1 MNVALLLGLTAGCLL
16 IGVLIGLSVNGRAQ
30 IERDKRQA
38 VAQQELNLRE
48 NRLRAA
54 MRELRRNQQD
64 NRRREASPISDGRRR
79 EALTDQ

>member
-1 MNVALLLGLTAGCLL
+1 MGQTMNVALLLGLTAGCLL
-16 IGVLIGLSVNGRAQ
+16 IGVLIGLSMNGRAQ

-54 MRELRRNQQD
+54 MRELRQNQQD
-64 NRRREASPISDGRRR
+64 NRRREA
-79 EALTDQ
+79 LTDQ

>member
-1 MNVALLLGLTAGCLL
+1 MNLALLLGLTAGCLL
-16 IGVLIGLSVNGRAQ
+16 IGVLIGLGINGRAQ

-54 MRELRRNQQD
+54 MRELRQSQQD
-64 NRRREASPISDGRRR
+64 QRRR

>member
-16 IGVLIGLSVNGRAQ
+16 IGVLIGLSMNGRAQ

-54 MRELRRNQQD
+54 MRELRQNQQD
-64 NRRREASPISDGRRR
+64 TRRR
-79 EALTDQ
+79 EALSDQ

>member
-1 MNVALLLGLTAGCLL
+1 MGQTMNVALLLGLTAGCLL

-54 MRELRRNQQD
+54 MRELRQNQQD
-64 NRRREASPISDGRRR
+64 NRRREA
-79 EALTDQ
+79 LTDQ